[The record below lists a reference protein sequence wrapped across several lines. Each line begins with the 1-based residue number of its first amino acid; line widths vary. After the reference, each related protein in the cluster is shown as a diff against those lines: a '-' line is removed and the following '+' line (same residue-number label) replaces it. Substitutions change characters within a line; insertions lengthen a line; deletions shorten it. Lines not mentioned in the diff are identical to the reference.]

1 MREMTSKLIA
11 MMDEGLISAEAVAEM
26 ALAYMSEDDV
36 ADMMRANDILLDE
49 EENEVWQAYDGSCP
63 DCGEDIPT
71 DVVEGQE
78 CANCGHSFHAVRED
92 DDGQPDEAQEWESFD
107 ADC

>member
-36 ADMMRANDILLDE
+36 ADMMRSNDILLEEDE
-49 EENEVWQAYDGSCP
+49 
-63 DCGEDIPT
+63 
-71 DVVEGQE
+71 
-78 CANCGHSFHAVRED
+78 
-92 DDGQPDEAQEWESFD
+92 DDGQPTEQEEWESFD
-107 ADC
+107 PDC

>member
-49 EENEVWQAYDGSCP
+49 ED
-63 DCGEDIPT
+63 
-71 DVVEGQE
+71 
-78 CANCGHSFHAVRED
+78 ED
-92 DDGQPDEAQEWESFD
+92 DYDGQPDEAQEWHDFD
-107 ADC
+107 PDC

>member
-49 EENEVWQAYDGSCP
+49 RDDEDPDPDFDAEPDVDEATEWADFDP
-63 DCGEDIPT
+63 DC
-71 DVVEGQE
+71 
-78 CANCGHSFHAVRED
+78 
-92 DDGQPDEAQEWESFD
+92 
-107 ADC
+107 

>member
-1 MREMTSKLIA
+1 MREMTSKLLA

-49 EENEVWQAYDGSCP
+49 EDE
-63 DCGEDIPT
+63 
-71 DVVEGQE
+71 
-78 CANCGHSFHAVRED
+78 

>member
-1 MREMTSKLIA
+1 MGITLRLTGLLVRQYNTDIDTKELDMREMTSKLIA

-49 EENEVWQAYDGSCP
+49 EDEY
-63 DCGEDIPT
+63 
-71 DVVEGQE
+71 
-78 CANCGHSFHAVRED
+78 
-92 DDGQPDEAQEWESFD
+92 DGQPDEAQEWADFD